1 MHSVPRRATRRAAST
16 QAFFVVFLASALC
29 LAGCAHRVEGRVVAG
44 DASFVTVVSA
54 DDPRL
59 SAPGIGGVRIS
70 FTRDP
75 LRLNRELVASGVSG
89 PEGEISIPIDAV
101 GAGWLEEQWLVQ
113 AVRSDRGAAEGLLSL
128 PRGDR
133 RLLIM
138 LAPGHPSEIR
148 ALERS
153 WRESGA
159 ALREEAGRWSR

>member
-1 MHSVPRRATRRAAST
+1 MHHVPRRPPCGAASIE
-16 QAFFVVFLASALC
+16 ALVAAFLACVLC

-44 DASFVTVVSA
+44 DASFVTVVAA

-59 SAPGIGGVRIS
+59 SAPGISGVRIS

-128 PRGDR
+128 PSGSR

-138 LAPGHPSEIR
+138 LAPGHPAEIR
-148 ALERS
+148 AVERS